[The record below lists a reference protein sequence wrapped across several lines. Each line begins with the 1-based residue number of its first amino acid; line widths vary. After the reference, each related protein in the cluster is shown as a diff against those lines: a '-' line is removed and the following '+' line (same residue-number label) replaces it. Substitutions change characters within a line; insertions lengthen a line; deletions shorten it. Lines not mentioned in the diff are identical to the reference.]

1 MALPMI
7 GGMRVNE
14 SMRSA
19 AGVIFPRYAH
29 RRGGVSFTVI
39 CDVDTMD
46 GTDRLSVLFPTA
58 PCCPKTRRFRG
69 AAHLSAGRVGWHW
82 NAIKCEGLTIDHQ
95 LMKRSVWYPKASL
108 DWAWG
113 EFLAGRAV
121 PDPFFTCVARCCF
134 LYGEGRRIGPRALS
148 LGRR

>member
-46 GTDRLSVLFPTA
+46 GTDRLSVLFLTA
-58 PCCPKTRRFRG
+58 PCCPGNAVISGVT
-69 AAHLSAGRVGWHW
+69 HSSAGQVGWHCDA
-82 NAIKCEGLTIDHQ
+82 NKCEGLTIDHQ
-95 LMKRSVWYPKASL
+95 LMKRFGCYPKASL

-113 EFLAGRAV
+113 ELLAGRAV